1 MAHSRVEAGA
11 GVLGLLY
18 EAGHV
23 LEEEVVHVL
32 LVHVAQL
39 RVAAHVHLQ
48 QHDGVNTDKYR
59 GWYLWIG
66 PAVLAAGSW
75 SWCCVEM
82 DGDGMVCRSLL
93 RLVSVHMQECG
104 TWLSGGD
111 SCLLSSAPQLWPSCV
126 DRGASGQ
133 AVSTQK

>member
-39 RVAAHVHLQ
+39 RVAAHVYLQ
-48 QHDGVNTDKYR
+48 RTR
-59 GWYLWIG
+59 W
-66 PAVLAAGSW
+66 
-75 SWCCVEM
+75 
-82 DGDGMVCRSLL
+82 R
-93 RLVSVHMQECG
+93 
-104 TWLSGGD
+104 
-111 SCLLSSAPQLWPSCV
+111 
-126 DRGASGQ
+126 
-133 AVSTQK
+133 

>member
-1 MAHSRVEAGA
+1 MKKKITDNAQEEGGGRLRNFCVTVIAESVAHSRVEAGA

-48 QHDGVNTDKYR
+48 QTR
-59 GWYLWIG
+59 W
-66 PAVLAAGSW
+66 
-75 SWCCVEM
+75 
-82 DGDGMVCRSLL
+82 
-93 RLVSVHMQECG
+93 
-104 TWLSGGD
+104 
-111 SCLLSSAPQLWPSCV
+111 
-126 DRGASGQ
+126 
-133 AVSTQK
+133 